1 MLEDAGGIRR
11 VVLACGFVDLRKG
24 STAWPPSSGT
34 GTGRTHLKRE
44 RCSSSAGNDWTGAKG
59 CCGWAQGFVLL
70 YKRFENGRLSWP
82 RNSQEAAELTEE
94 QYHYL
99 MMGLNPLD
107 PKIKEVN
114 PWKTG

>member
-1 MLEDAGGIRR
+1 M
-11 VVLACGFVDLRKG
+11 
-24 STAWPPSSGT
+24 
-34 GTGRTHLKRE
+34 KRE

-59 CCGWAQGFVLL
+59 CCGWARVSSCSTSGLKTEDFPGL
-70 YKRFENGRLSWP
+70 

-107 PKIKEVN
+107 PKIKEVKSLEDGLRN
-114 PWKTG
+114 LCKTEKFSCRI